1 MIASTPVA
9 RWTWGRDDTADALV
23 QCIRD
28 SLAAYSVLSA
38 HRLAC
43 GEPKIKISVAESG
56 RSDSYLFRGEL
67 PTGEGVSTEATERL
81 SRIVESELRPGRIGS
96 VDTSVECAG
105 IIVDE
110 SGEFLQ
116 EGLFQL
122 SISAFA
128 DFVGTDLATLS
139 DVWMPYNLK
148 GIPQPVV
155 YAKNAPRLAAAL
167 RELAVVLESD
177 TDPEDPTYFGK
188 PTETGVENYFEDDG
202 SPSDV
207 WGRFEIPYRN
217 GIFRQTPKFEPGYRR
232 AASGGVLYFPVHGRS
247 GLLGYLWVSDAE
259 DAASFEARDEA
270 DLDGYRAGLVWLD
283 RLHDAYER
291 GLSPTAALIELR
303 SVPDTPVAGVLAG
316 EVPLE
321 VSEFWE
327 LRELACR

>member
-1 MIASTPVA
+1 MIASAPVA
-9 RWTWGRDDTADALV
+9 RWTWGRDDTADAFV

-43 GEPKIKISVAESG
+43 GEPKIQIAEWG
-56 RSDSYLFRGEL
+56 RPNSYLFRGEL
-67 PTGEGVSTEATERL
+67 PTGEWVSTEAAERL
-81 SRIVESELRPGRIGS
+81 ARIVKAELRPGRIGS
-96 VDTSVECAG
+96 VDTSVECTG
-105 IIVDE
+105 IVVDE
-110 SGEFLQ
+110 RGEFLQ

-122 SISAFA
+122 GNSAFV
-128 DFVGTDLATLS
+128 DFVATDLVTLS
-139 DVWMPYNLK
+139 DAWMPYDLK

-167 RELAVVLESD
+167 HELAVVLDSE

-188 PTETGVENYFEDDG
+188 PTETGVEKHFEDDG

-217 GIFRQTPKFEPGYRR
+217 GIFRQTPRFEPGYRR
-232 AASGGVLYFPVHGRS
+232 VASGRVRYFPVHGRS
-247 GLLGYLWVSDAE
+247 GLLGYLWASDTE
-259 DAASFEARDEA
+259 GAASFEARDEA
-270 DLDGYRAGLVWLD
+270 DLDGYRAGLVWLN

-291 GLSPTAALIELR
+291 GLSPMAALIELR
-303 SVPDTPVAGVLAG
+303 SVPDTPVAGVLSG